1 LSSLLRLYT
10 DFVCPFCFIAEQST
24 VPRLLA
30 EFDLELDWYG
40 FELHP
45 STPPGGVPL
54 SKLFPGVPL
63 GPLHERTE
71 RFAASFGVT
80 GLKPPDWLWNS
91 RKALAIAEHARDRGQ
106 LEPFRQAAMRAHWR
120 ESKSLERD
128 EDLSVIAERAGL
140 EPGAALASATDP
152 ALLARVDERQAEARR
167 QGVRG
172 IPTFAF
178 GDVKVVGCQPFEVLA
193 AAAESAQVPRRLKAP

>member
-1 LSSLLRLYT
+1 MPIPLRLYS
-10 DFVCPFCFIAEQST
+10 DFVCPFCFVAEQST

-91 RKALAIAEHARDRGQ
+91 RKALAMRFATSAGGVGA
-106 LEPFRQAAMRAHWR
+106 AAMIPVFVAG
-120 ESKSLERD
+120 SLKGMLELSRPGHAFRRN
-128 EDLSVIAERAGL
+128 DLVRAERIAQR
-140 EPGAALASATDP
+140 
-152 ALLARVDERQAEARR
+152 ALLARN
-167 QGVRG
+167 
-172 IPTFAF
+172 
-178 GDVKVVGCQPFEVLA
+178 
-193 AAAESAQVPRRLKAP
+193 